1 MNILRDRRFRP
12 RRRSDRSTPESR
24 RWGRRTDRRNM
35 LIPKPGI
42 RSEFIPP
49 GGQQQGCKIDASN
62 HAALGLSKP

>member
-1 MNILRDRRFRP
+1 MTRTLPVSRLAREGFLP
-12 RRRSDRSTPESR
+12 AGPE
-24 RWGRRTDRRNM
+24 GRTDRRNM

-62 HAALGLSKP
+62 HAALGLSKQ